1 MAAIQCILRYI
12 AANSLFHYQ
21 GIDGMCDTRSE
32 SAPPAKTHDNL
43 TDLYQNPTTE
53 QEAIISVLGLSG
65 TEIWAYVAVV
75 EHPGSKVEHLADV
88 LDRHRRHVARSLR
101 ELHDAGLVKRREVSF
116 EAGGV
121 GHIYS
126 PISEEKAEQYFQN
139 RLQSWLDGVSDELE
153 NIDRRFGEIDSSFGF
168 FHSSTGGES

>member
-1 MAAIQCILRYI
+1 MSDSR
-12 AANSLFHYQ
+12 N
-21 GIDGMCDTRSE
+21 E
-32 SAPPAKTHDNL
+32 SAPPANTHSNL

-53 QEAIISVLGLSG
+53 QEAIISVLKLSG
-65 TEIWAYVAVV
+65 TEIRAYVAVV

-88 LDRHRRHVARSLR
+88 LDRHRRHVSRSLR

-126 PISEEKAEQYFQN
+126 PISEEKAEQYFQD
-139 RLQSWLDGVSDELE
+139 RLQSWLDDVHDELE
-153 NIDRRFGEIDSSFGF
+153 NIDRRLREGTNSLGCCHGSPE
-168 FHSSTGGES
+168 GES

>member
-1 MAAIQCILRYI
+1 MKLYLLLYVAEI
-12 AANSLFHYQ
+12 
-21 GIDGMCDTRSE
+21 GDMCDAINETS
-32 SAPPAKTHDNL
+32 SPAKTHDNL

-65 TEIWAYVAVV
+65 SEIRAYVAVV
-75 EHPGSKVEHLADV
+75 EHPDSKVKHLADV

-126 PISEEKAEQYFQN
+126 PISEEKAEQYFQDQ
-139 RLQSWLDGVSDELE
+139 LQSWLDGVSDELE
-153 NIDRRFGEIDSSFGF
+153 NIDRRLREGTNSFGC
-168 FHSSTGGES
+168 FHGSPESES

>member
-1 MAAIQCILRYI
+1 
-12 AANSLFHYQ
+12 
-21 GIDGMCDTRSE
+21 MCDIGSE
-32 SAPPAKTHDNL
+32 STPPATTHDDL

-65 TEIWAYVAVV
+65 TEIRAYVAVV

-101 ELHDAGLVKRREVSF
+101 QLHDSGLVKRREVSF

-126 PISEEKAEQYFQN
+126 PISEDEAEQYFQH
-139 RLQSWLDGVSDELE
+139 RLQSWLDCVSDELE
-153 NIDRRFGEIDSSFGF
+153 NIDRRLGEIGNSFGCS
-168 FHSSTGGES
+168 HSSTGGES